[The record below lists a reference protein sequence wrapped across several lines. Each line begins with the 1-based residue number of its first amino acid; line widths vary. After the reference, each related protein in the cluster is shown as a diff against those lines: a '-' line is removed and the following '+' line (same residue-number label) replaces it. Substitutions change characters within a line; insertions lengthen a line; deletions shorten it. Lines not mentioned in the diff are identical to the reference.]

1 MIKKNYRAV
10 VIFLLLKKV
19 LTLLKK
25 MWNNQGFQGYDQ
37 SQGGG
42 QGYMSPGGF
51 GTPQQ
56 SDEKRSRQRAQNIVP
71 VTVAEIINSTQMD
84 DKFFS
89 GDIEIFQVTLV
100 GIVRSV
106 KESPTR
112 LDYEVDDLTGPPL
125 EVKQFVDN
133 DESVPDEERVQ
144 AMRENTYV
152 RVRGTVRSF
161 AGKKSIVAFKI
172 SPVTDMNEMTYHILE
187 VIHSHASLAA
197 VQTNGVSNGMSVQSN
212 STNSYGDVNDGMVSG
227 LSSIQNQVHLAIRNN
242 QSAEGAS
249 VESVCKQVRGVPEK
263 AIRDAI
269 EFLSSEGHIYSTID
283 DDHYKATDS

>member
-1 MIKKNYRAV
+1 
-10 VIFLLLKKV
+10 
-19 LTLLKK
+19 
-25 MWNNQGFQGYDQ
+25 
-37 SQGGG
+37 
-42 QGYMSPGGF
+42 MSPGGF

-56 SDEKRSRQRAQNIVP
+56 SDDKRARQRAQNIMP
-71 VTVAEIINSTQMD
+71 VTVAEVINSTQLD

-100 GIVRSV
+100 GLVRSV
-106 KESPTR
+106 KESTTR
-112 LDYEVDDLTGPPL
+112 LDYEIDDLTGPPL

-161 AGKKSIVAFKI
+161 AGKKSVVAFKV
-172 SPVTDMNEMTYHILE
+172 SPIVDMNEVTYHILD
-187 VIHSHASLAA
+187 VIHSHAYLGTA
-197 VQTNGVSNGMSVQSN
+197 QSNGMVNGTAVAGQVNGSSHG
-212 STNSYGDVNDGMVSG
+212 YGDTVDQGMVSG
-227 LSSIQNQVHLAIRNN
+227 LTSIQNQVHIAIRNN
-242 QSAEGAS
+242 SSAEGAS

-263 AIRDAI
+263 AIREAI